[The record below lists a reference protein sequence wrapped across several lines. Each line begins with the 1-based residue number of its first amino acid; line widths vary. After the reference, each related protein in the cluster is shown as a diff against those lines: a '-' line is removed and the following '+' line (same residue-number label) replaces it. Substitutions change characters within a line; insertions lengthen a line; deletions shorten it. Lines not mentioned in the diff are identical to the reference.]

1 MDGVSNRQMQARKIH
16 LADFQEELGLR
27 KKTRETCPVG
37 KLRSSY
43 KSFIKGDK
51 TLKQQGNAEGTHF
64 TAGKP
69 WRTISNS
76 TKISNEVM
84 G

>member
-1 MDGVSNRQMQARKIH
+1 MSNSQMQARKIH

-37 KLRSSY
+37 KLHSSY

-51 TLKQQGNAEGTHF
+51 ILKQQRNAEGTDF
-64 TAGKP
+64 TKAD
-69 WRTISNS
+69 
-76 TKISNEVM
+76 
-84 G
+84 